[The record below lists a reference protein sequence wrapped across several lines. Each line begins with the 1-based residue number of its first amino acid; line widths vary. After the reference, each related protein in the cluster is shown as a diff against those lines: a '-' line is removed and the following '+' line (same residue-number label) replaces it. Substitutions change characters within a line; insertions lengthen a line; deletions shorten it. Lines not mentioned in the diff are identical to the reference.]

1 MYTLLAD
8 IVIVLHAMYVV
19 FVVGGQVMILTG
31 WYYKW
36 HWTTNPIF
44 RVIHITAI
52 LFVVAEAW
60 FGIVC
65 PLTTLEYELRIRAG
79 QTTHEMNFIGYWLNR
94 LLFFSAS
101 EWIFTLAYTL
111 FALLVITVFVYY
123 PPKWKS

>member
-19 FVVGGQVMILTG
+19 FVVAGQVMILTG

-36 HWTTNPIF
+36 HWTTSPLF

-52 LFVVAEAW
+52 LFVVAEVW

-79 QTTHEMNFIGYWLNR
+79 QTTNEMSFIGYWLNR

-111 FALLVITVFVYY
+111 FALSVITVFVYY